1 MKQFPII
8 GLMSG
13 TSLDAID
20 ASLIYSDGDMLNRT
34 SFNLTKPY
42 SKKTKDIILKI
53 LENPKKISKMLNF

>member
-20 ASLIYSDGDMLNRT
+20 ASLIYSDGDIKHRT
-34 SFNLTKPY
+34 SFNLTKLM
-42 SKKTKDIILKI
+42 LKQGY
-53 LENPKKISKMLNF
+53 NS